1 MNIHSICLNNPG
13 RNLMKT
19 SFQLGKIMGIPIKL
33 HITFLL
39 ILPFFAWNFA
49 ITPSPF
55 GFSDQDLPLRYV
67 LSLAAAVSLFVCV
80 VLHELGH
87 SYIAKKYGTN
97 IKNITL
103 FFLAEFHHWKRFQKI
118 RRLN

>member
-1 MNIHSICLNNPG
+1 
-13 RNLMKT
+13 MKT
-19 SFQLGKIMGIPIKL
+19 SFQLGKIMGIPIQL

-55 GFSDQDLPLRYV
+55 GFSDQDLPLRYI
-67 LSLAAAVSLFVCV
+67 LALAAAVSLFVCV

-87 SYIAKKYGTN
+87 SYIAKKHGTN
-97 IKNITL
+97 L
-103 FFLAEFHHWKRFQKI
+103 HSVPFHFTFDQLI
-118 RRLN
+118 RSH